1 MSITEKDI
9 LQGIKDLR
17 LSEKKRTLMRSELS
31 AYADLHSMPSVETA
45 SFNSIAFLGNIFTHS
60 RVLMA
65 ATLAFVL
72 VVTGG
77 SATAS
82 AAENAVPGEALY
94 GVKVLVNEPIASV
107 FAGTGASKARYHAKL
122 AVRRVEEA
130 EVLESRGAFTPEYAA
145 ELTERF
151 VDEAEKAEAE
161 VARLE
166 SKGDVSASLA
176 IRSELA
182 SDLSLHVAVPIEEET
197 VALAKG
203 AAAPTLMKV
212 SAEVADEVTVPDEKV
227 AFQTLIATRVAS
239 LRERH
244 AAPPIFIAD
253 EDDNDETDEEVGI
266 ATAQARSAKHSLLS
280 GTSVAST
287 DASTTASSSPLEG
300 KRLLKTLLRAHQNS
314 EDREGTSAEV
324 SGKGDG
330 DTVLDASALLAPVE
344 NPNRLIP
351 RSTLPAE

>member
-17 LSEKKRTLMRSELS
+17 LSGKERALMRSELS
-31 AYADLHSMPSVETA
+31 AYADLHSMPSVEAT
-45 SFNSIAFLGNIFTHS
+45 SFNSLAFLGNIFAHS

-65 ATLAFVL
+65 GSLAL
-72 VVTGG
+72 VIVITGS

-82 AAENAVPGEALY
+82 AAEKAVPGEALY
-94 GVKVLVNEPIASV
+94 GVKVLVNEPVASV

-130 EVLESRGAFTPEYAA
+130 EVLESRGAFTPEHAA

-151 VDEAEKAEAE
+151 VQETEKAEAE

-176 IRSELA
+176 IRTELA
-182 SDLSLHVAVPIEEET
+182 SDLSLHVEVPVVEET
-197 VALAKG
+197 VALAKS
-203 AAAPTLMKV
+203 AAAPTLMQV
-212 SAEVADEVTVPDEKV
+212 STEVVDEAPIPDEKV
-227 AFQTLIATRVAS
+227 AFRTLVATRVAS

-244 AAPPIFIAD
+244 AQPPVFLAEE
-253 EDDNDETDEEVGI
+253 EDTGETDEEGGI

-280 GTSVAST
+280 GTSVASI
-287 DASTTASSSPLEG
+287 DATTTASSSPFEG
-300 KRLLKTLLRAHQNS
+300 KRLLKTLLRVHQS
-314 EDREGTSAEV
+314 PDDRAGA
-324 SGKGDG
+324 SGKGDA
-330 DTVLDASALLAPVE
+330 VLDASTLLAPVE
-344 NPNRLIP
+344 NPDRLVP
-351 RSTLPAE
+351 RSALPAE